1 MSAIK
6 MFSTKEHSESYMMTK
21 ANMGKV
27 IPMDVIDKVY
37 QDLSHIVFLVDDE
50 RFRNKIVLTPGL
62 VTFTDY
68 LNVEH
73 EMVAFKK
80 SIECLENSTGKWRLM
95 DIDELEDFY
104 DFYKQEGMGE
114 FYDLVEEYSFD
125 YGSSDL
131 VDVDNPDT
139 ARIYCVDFG
148 SGKKRSLY
156 QYQEKAL
163 MMIRDVSDD
172 DIVSM
177 LKDIL
182 DKTSFLDF
190 TFIAEKVI
198 KVYPDLEE
206 RIKSLWGEKPED
218 SFKGSRF
225 LSNFDKY

>member
-1 MSAIK
+1 
-6 MFSTKEHSESYMMTK
+6 MFSTKDHSESYMMTK

-50 RFRNKIVLTPGL
+50 RFRNKLVITPGL
-62 VTFTDY
+62 ITFTD
-68 LNVEH
+68 
-73 EMVAFKK
+73 FKDSQEQI
-80 SIECLENSTGKWRLM
+80 SIYRSAPECLENSTSPWRLM
-95 DIDELEDFY
+95 DIDELENFY

-190 TFIAEKVI
+190 TFIEEKVI
-198 KVYPDLEE
+198 KVYPYLEE
-206 RIKSLWGEKPED
+206 RIKSLSGEEPED

-225 LSNFDKY
+225 LSSFDKY

>member
-1 MSAIK
+1 MSTIK
-6 MFSTKEHSESYMMTK
+6 IFSTKEHTNSYMMTK
-21 ANMGKV
+21 SNMGKV
-27 IPMDVIDKVY
+27 IPMDVIDEVH
-37 QDLSHIVFLVDDE
+37 QDITHIVFLVDDE
-50 RFRNKIVLTPGL
+50 RFRNKLVITPGL
-62 VTFTDY
+62 ICFTDFKDS
-68 LNVEH
+68 VEQ
-73 EMVAFKK
+73 MSTFK
-80 SIECLENSTGKWRLM
+80 SAPECLENSTSPWRLM

-104 DFYKQEGMGE
+104 DFYKQDGMGE

-131 VDVDNPDT
+131 VDIDNPDT
-139 ARIYCVDFG
+139 SRIYCVDFG
-148 SGKKRSLY
+148 SGKKKSSY

-198 KVYPDLEE
+198 KVYPHLEE
-206 RIKSLWGEKPED
+206 RIKSLSGEEPEY

-225 LSNFDKY
+225 LRSFDNY

>member
-1 MSAIK
+1 

-50 RFRNKIVLTPGL
+50 RFRNKLVITPGL
-62 VTFTDY
+62 ICFTD
-68 LNVEH
+68 
-73 EMVAFKK
+73 FKDSVNQMSTFK
-80 SIECLENSTGKWRLM
+80 SAPECLENSTSPWRLM
-95 DIDELEDFY
+95 DIDELENFY

-131 VDVDNPDT
+131 VDVDNPDN

-206 RIKSLWGEKPED
+206 RIKSLSGEEPED

-225 LSNFDKY
+225 LSSFDKY

>member
-1 MSAIK
+1 MSTIK
-6 MFSTKEHSESYMMTK
+6 IFSTKEHTNSYMMTK

-50 RFRNKIVLTPGL
+50 RFRNKLVITPGL
-62 VTFTDY
+62 ITFTD
-68 LNVEH
+68 
-73 EMVAFKK
+73 FKDSQEQI
-80 SIECLENSTGKWRLM
+80 SIYGSAPECLENSTSPWRLM
-95 DIDELEDFY
+95 DIDELENFY

-198 KVYPDLEE
+198 KVYPDLEG
-206 RIKSLWGEKPED
+206 RIKSLYGEEPED

-225 LSNFDKY
+225 LSSFDKY

>member
-1 MSAIK
+1 
-6 MFSTKEHSESYMMTK
+6 MFSTKDHSESYMMTK

-50 RFRNKIVLTPGL
+50 RFRNKLVITPGL
-62 VTFTDY
+62 ITFTD
-68 LNVEH
+68 
-73 EMVAFKK
+73 FKDSQEQI
-80 SIECLENSTGKWRLM
+80 SIYGSAPECLEKL
-95 DIDELEDFY
+95 
-104 DFYKQEGMGE
+104 EGMGE

-125 YGSSDL
+125 YGSSDI
-131 VDVDNPDT
+131 VDVDNPDN

-206 RIKSLWGEKPED
+206 RIKSLYGEEPED

-225 LSNFDKY
+225 LSSFDKY